1 MLLAWLTRLIPIF
14 AYPDLV
20 VISHINSIPRV
31 NLIFAPLRCIGFACY
46 YFPRTIGTWQCVC
59 PVHSSPLVAA
69 IGYHI
74 TRVVVRLCDIKGFCC
89 FALLLIFLFLIL
101 LLFLFL
107 LLLLLFFLF
116 LFLFLFFLFLFFL
129 FFLLNLFLSL
139 LLLFF
144 LLFLHLILL
153 LLLLL
158 FLFLLFLIL
167 FFLFLALSLRYF
179 LILPII
185 LNCARILFSNNAEI
199 LRMTNIFPI

>member
-1 MLLAWLTRLIPIF
+1 MLAWLTRLIPIF

-20 VISHINSIPRV
+20 VISHINSILGV
-31 NLIFAPLRCIGFACY
+31 NLILAPLWCIGFASY
-46 YFPRTIGTWQCVC
+46 YFPRAISTGQCVC

-74 TRVVVRLCDIKGFCC
+74 TSVVVRLCDIKRFCS
-89 FALLLIFLFLIL
+89 FALLLTFLLLYLL

-116 LFLFLFFLFLFFL
+116 LFLLLFFLFL
-129 FFLLNLFLSL
+129 LLDLFLSL

-153 LLLLL
+153 LLLL
-158 FLFLLFLIL
+158 FLLFFIL
-167 FFLFLALSLRYF
+167 LFLFLALSLRYYF
-179 LILPII
+179 LVLPII
-185 LNCARILFSNNAEI
+185 LNCARIFLSNNAEI
-199 LRMTNIFPI
+199 LRMTNVFPI